1 MAELEGDLV
10 KHFQH
15 IDNIG
20 HEAPVPLLDLGQNLV
35 VVSVLCSSLHIHQ
48 GLLQDNKSFE
58 HEEGG
63 VPAGGY
69 ILPEEMENQKIAK
82 LRLPT

>member
-10 KHFQH
+10 KDLQH
-15 IDNIG
+15 VDDIAD
-20 HEAPVPLLDLGQNLV
+20 EAPVPLLEFGQSLV

-48 GLLQDNKSFE
+48 GGLQDNKSFE
-58 HEEGG
+58 HDVGG

-69 ILPEEMENQKIAK
+69 ILPEEMKIN
-82 LRLPT
+82 R